1 MGRSFLELEGHTEV
15 QVVEAVA
22 EFSEAT
28 NLLREEVATSEEE
41 SPVDVAGSNRCIYI
55 A

>member
-1 MGRSFLELEGHTEV
+1 MSLIARGLQLELEGNTEV

-28 NLLREEVATSEEE
+28 DLLREEVASTEEE
-41 SPVDVAGSNRCIYI
+41 APVNVAALDVV
-55 A
+55 